1 MPSLTDI
8 PDDLKT
14 PEAKDAF
21 IEWTLELA
29 VNFATARSLIHLW
42 TRLTRT
48 RLSSEEWQK
57 VENKFKGS

>member
-8 PDDLKT
+8 PEDLKT

-29 VNFATARSLIHLW
+29 VNFATARSLVHLW

-57 VENKFKGS
+57 IEAKFKG